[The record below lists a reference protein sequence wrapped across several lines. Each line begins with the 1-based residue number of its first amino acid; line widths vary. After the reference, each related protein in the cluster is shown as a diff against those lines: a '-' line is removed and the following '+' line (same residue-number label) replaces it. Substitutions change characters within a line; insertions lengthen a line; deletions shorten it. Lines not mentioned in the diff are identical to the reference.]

1 MKRYVFLAIALIAA
15 ASCNNEVTGLG
26 PPSDPATETFA
37 PSLNVNISQMTKLPG
52 GTYIKDIVVGTGSD
66 VVAETDTVWVTYSG
80 FLKDGKLFDS
90 GTNQKFEPRSLVT
103 PLVAGFRAGL
113 IGMKVGGRRQ
123 LVIPSVQG
131 FGPTSV
137 KEPNGAIKIPRQST
151 LIFNVELLKLH
162 TPPPPTTP
170 TP

>member
-1 MKRYVFLAIALIAA
+1 MKRYVFLAVALIAA
-15 ASCNNEVTGLG
+15 ASCNNEVTGLE

-52 GTYIKDIVVGTGSD
+52 GTYIKDVVAGTGSE

-90 GTNQKFEPRSLVT
+90 GTNRKFLPSD
-103 PLVAGFRAGL
+103 LVAGFRGGL

-123 LVIPSVQG
+123 FVIPSEQG
-131 FGPTSV
+131 YGSNSI

-151 LIFNVELLKLH
+151 LIFNVELLNLH
-162 TPPPPTTP
+162 TPPPPTPP

>member
-52 GTYIKDIVVGTGSD
+52 GTYIKDIAVGTGPE
-66 VVAETDTVWVTYSG
+66 VIAETDTVWVTYSG

-90 GTNQKFEPRSLVT
+90 GTNQKFLPRD
-103 PLVAGFRAGL
+103 LVAGFRAGL

-123 LVIPSVQG
+123 FVIPSVQG
-131 FGPTSV
+131 FGATSL
-137 KEPNGAIKIPRQST
+137 KEPSGAIKVPRQST
-151 LIFNVELLKLH
+151 L
-162 TPPPPTTP
+162 
-170 TP
+170 